1 MNFKEIL
8 RAIFIN
14 IMENKFKVFLTTLG
28 IIVGALTI
36 VIVLAIGRGS
46 QKSVEEQFK
55 NLNVG
60 TITIGQGFG
69 KRTTEKLDSDL
80 VEKIKEE
87 VPEISKI
94 TMIINE
100 NATAIYDGQSTSVGV
115 MGAYSDIK
123 DINNLE
129 LEYGEFFTSE
139 NDENRDKVAVI
150 GYGLAEL
157 FFPDDV
163 SEAVG
168 NSVIINGR
176 RYKVVGV
183 LKDMNDATVRG
194 FSADEGVIIPYS
206 VAEKNISGRFARP
219 MILAL
224 AKDFDS
230 VSSAIDGIEGVLQK
244 VYKDS
249 ADDFMIMDAGS
260 RLESAKASAKTL
272 TLLLLSVATV
282 VLIVGGIG
290 IMNVLF
296 VSVKERTKEIGI
308 LKAIGAR
315 RRDIL
320 LMFLLEAIIISA
332 AGGIIGIVLGV
343 LTMPLLK
350 YFQINAYYTNF
361 GYILAFAF
369 SVTIGTFFG
378 YYPAAKASTLK
389 PIDALN
395 YE

>member
-1 MNFKEIL
+1 MSLKEIL

-14 IMENKFKVFLTTLG
+14 IRENKFKVFLTTLG

-36 VIVLAIGRGS
+36 VVVLAIRRGS

-168 NSVIINGR
+168 NSIIINGR

-343 LTMPLLK
+343 FTMPLLK